1 MFYFIDLSKL
11 WGLGILLYKGLYE
24 KFLYMYLF
32 WLPVKFCEWNCEF
45 FFYRA
50 VLKRKKKL
58 NTSYSGELSHSKVF
72 NCLSLFLYNLYVVQ
86 KSRVFYLFRNIFALF
101 DNIKSLMGKLAICYL
116 VAKYRK
122 YLQMP

>member
-1 MFYFIDLSKL
+1 MGLRNIVIQGSLWKVFVHVFILTASQILWVKL
-11 WGLGILLYKGLYE
+11 WI
-24 KFLYMYLF
+24 
-32 WLPVKFCEWNCEF
+32 

-72 NCLSLFLYNLYVVQ
+72 NWLSLFLYNLYVVQ

>member
-1 MFYFIDLSKL
+1 MKSFCTCIYFDCQLNFVSEI
-11 WGLGILLYKGLYE
+11 
-24 KFLYMYLF
+24 
-32 WLPVKFCEWNCEF
+32 VNF

-50 VLKRKKKL
+50 VLKRKKKKL

-86 KSRVFYLFRNIFALF
+86 KSRDFYLFRNIFALF

>member
-1 MFYFIDLSKL
+1 MGLRNIVIQGSLWKVFVHVFILTASQILWVKL
-11 WGLGILLYKGLYE
+11 WIF
-24 KFLYMYLF
+24 FLPGCF
-32 WLPVKFCEWNCEF
+32 KKE
-45 FFYRA
+45 
-50 VLKRKKKL
+50 KKKL

-86 KSRVFYLFRNIFALF
+86 KSRDFYLFRNIFALF